1 MRRECLKIIGTAH
14 VSEKSVEEVKNTI
27 LEDKP
32 EVVAVEL
39 DAGRYQRLIQEK
51 LGVEEKTDISISDII
66 KGNNIGLF
74 LVSGLLT
81 YMQKKIGDDLGVKPG
96 SEMLVAVEA
105 AEEVGARI
113 ALIDRDINLTLK
125 RAMNAMSFREKAKFI
140 FGVVASLL
148 GKDEELEDVESLK
161 EGDTLQEVMGYFK
174 EMSPA
179 AYKVLVD
186 ERDAFMVHR
195 IQDIEEDHVI
205 AVVGAG
211 HQSGMNNYL
220 DHPEELPPIS
230 DLLRLEKSRIPLG
243 KIILFSIPV
252 IFVVIFF
259 LAFINGINI
268 KTGLLEFILL
278 TGGLSAIGS
287 ILAGSKIPSALVAF
301 LVAPITILHPLLA
314 AGWFAGLMEAKL
326 RHIGSKDLSDFSKA
340 ESFRDLWQNNLFRVL
355 LVVLGANIGCTIG
368 GLITLPQVIFPIL
381 LKLAGLI
388 QFSYQY
394 IIAIILIIIIIIAII
409 MIYNNRNN
417 TF

>member
-1 MRRECLKIIGTAH
+1 MRHECLKIIGTAH
-14 VSEKSVEEVKNTI
+14 VSEKSVEEVKNAI

-39 DAGRYQRLIQEK
+39 DAGRYHRLIQEK
-51 LGVEEKTDISISDII
+51 LGVEEKTDISVSDII
-66 KGNNIGLF
+66 KGDNIGLF

-81 YMQKKIGDDLGVKPG
+81 YMQKKIGNDLGVKPG
-96 SEMLVAVEA
+96 SEMLVAVDA
-105 AEEVGARI
+105 ANEVGARI

-125 RAMNAMSFREKAKFI
+125 RTMNAMSFREKAKFI
-140 FGVVASLL
+140 FGVAASLL

-195 IQDIEEDHVI
+195 IQDIEEDHII

-211 HQSGMNNYL
+211 HQSGMNHYL
-220 DHPEELPPIS
+220 DHPDELPPIS
-230 DLLRLEKSRIPLG
+230 NLLRLEKSKIPLG

-268 KTGLLEFILL
+268 KTGLLEFVLL
-278 TGGLSAIGS
+278 TGGLSALGS
-287 ILAGSKIPSALVAF
+287 ILTGSKLLSAIVAF

-326 RHIGSKDLSDFSKA
+326 RHVGSNDLNDFTKAEGFKDLWK
-340 ESFRDLWQNNLFRVL
+340 NNLFRVL
-355 LVVLGANIGCTIG
+355 IVVMGANIGCTIG
-368 GLITLPQVIFPIL
+368 GLITLPQVIFPIFG
-381 LKLAGLI
+381 KLVGW
-388 QFSYQY
+388 
-394 IIAIILIIIIIIAII
+394 
-409 MIYNNRNN
+409 
-417 TF
+417 

>member
-14 VSEKSVEEVKNTI
+14 VSEKSVEEVKKVI

-39 DAGRYQRLIQEK
+39 DAGRYHRLIQEK
-51 LGVEEKTDISISDII
+51 LGVEEKTDISVSDII
-66 KGNNIGLF
+66 KGDNIGLF

-81 YMQKKIGDDLGVKPG
+81 YMQKKIGNDLGVKPG
-96 SEMLVAVEA
+96 SEMLVAVDA
-105 AEEVGARI
+105 ANEVGARI

-125 RAMNAMSFREKAKFI
+125 RTMNAMSFMEKAKFI
-140 FGVVASLL
+140 FGVAASLL

-195 IQDIEEDHVI
+195 IQDIEEDHII

-211 HQSGMNNYL
+211 HQSGMNHYL
-220 DHPEELPPIS
+220 DHPDELPPIS
-230 DLLRLEKSRIPLG
+230 NLLRLEKSKIPLG

-268 KTGLLEFILL
+268 KTGLLEFVLL
-278 TGGLSAIGS
+278 TGGLSALGS
-287 ILAGSKIPSALVAF
+287 ILTGSKLLSAIVAF

-326 RHIGSKDLSDFSKA
+326 RHVGSNDLNDFTKAEGFKDLWK
-340 ESFRDLWQNNLFRVL
+340 NNLFRVL
-355 LVVLGANIGCTIG
+355 LVVMGANIGCTIG
-368 GLITLPQVIFPIL
+368 GLITLPQVIFPIFG
-381 LKLAGLI
+381 KLVGW
-388 QFSYQY
+388 
-394 IIAIILIIIIIIAII
+394 
-409 MIYNNRNN
+409 
-417 TF
+417 

>member
-14 VSEKSVEEVKNTI
+14 VSEKSVEEVKNAI

-32 EVVAVEL
+32 EVVAIEL
-39 DAGRYQRLIQEK
+39 DAGRYQRLVQEK

-66 KGNNIGLF
+66 KGDNIGLF

-81 YMQKKIGDDLGVKPG
+81 YMQKKIGNDLGVKPG
-96 SEMLVAVEA
+96 SEMMVAVDA
-105 AEEVGARI
+105 ANEVGARI

-125 RAMNAMSFREKAKFI
+125 RAMNAMSFKEKAKFI
-140 FGVVASLL
+140 FGVLASLL

-195 IQDIEEDHVI
+195 IQDIEEDHII

-211 HQSGMNNYL
+211 HQSGMNHYL

-230 DLLRLEKSRIPLG
+230 DLLRLKKSRIPLG
-243 KIILFSIPV
+243 KIIVFSIPV
-252 IFVVIFF
+252 LFVVIFF

-268 KTGLLEFILL
+268 KTGLLEFVLIV
-278 TGGLSAIGS
+278 GGFAAIGS
-287 ILAGSKIPSALVAF
+287 LLSGSKIQSAIVAF
-301 LVAPITILHPLLA
+301 LAAPLTLLHPLLA
-314 AGWFAGLMEAKL
+314 AGWFSGLMEL
-326 RHIGSKDLSDFSKA
+326 RYRQVGYEDLDNFLNV
-340 ESFRDLWQNNLFRVL
+340 ESFKELWANNLFRVL
-355 LVVLGANIGCTIG
+355 LVVLGTNIGCMIG
-368 GLITLPQVIFPIL
+368 GIITIPQVILPIL
-381 LKLAGLI
+381 LKLAGMI
-388 QFSYQY
+388 QFSYNY

-409 MIYNNRNN
+409 MAYNNQK
-417 TF
+417 

>member
-14 VSEKSVEEVKNTI
+14 VSEKSVEEVKKVI

-39 DAGRYQRLIQEK
+39 DAGRYHRLIQEK
-51 LGVEEKTDISISDII
+51 LGVEEKTDISVSDII
-66 KGNNIGLF
+66 KGDNIGLF

-81 YMQKKIGDDLGVKPG
+81 YMQKKIGNDLGVKPG
-96 SEMLVAVEA
+96 SEMLVAVDA
-105 AEEVGARI
+105 ANEVGARI

-125 RAMNAMSFREKAKFI
+125 RTMNAMSFREKAKFI
-140 FGVVASLL
+140 FGVAASLL

-195 IQDIEEDHVI
+195 IQDIEEDHII

-211 HQSGMNNYL
+211 HQSGMNHYL
-220 DHPEELPPIS
+220 DHPDELPPIS
-230 DLLRLEKSRIPLG
+230 NLLRLEKSKIPLG

-268 KTGLLEFILL
+268 KTGLLEFVLL
-278 TGGLSAIGS
+278 TGGLSALGS
-287 ILAGSKIPSALVAF
+287 ILTGSKLLSAIVAF

-326 RHIGSKDLSDFSKA
+326 RHVGSNDLNDFTKAEGFKDLWK
-340 ESFRDLWQNNLFRVL
+340 NNLFRVL
-355 LVVLGANIGCTIG
+355 IVVMGANIGCTIG
-368 GLITLPQVIFPIL
+368 GLITLPQVIFPIFG
-381 LKLAGLI
+381 KLVGW
-388 QFSYQY
+388 
-394 IIAIILIIIIIIAII
+394 
-409 MIYNNRNN
+409 
-417 TF
+417 

>member
-14 VSEKSVEEVKNTI
+14 VSEKSVEEVKNAI

-66 KGNNIGLF
+66 KGDNIGLF

-81 YMQKKIGDDLGVKPG
+81 YMQKKIGNDLGVKPG

-125 RAMNAMSFREKAKFI
+125 RAMNAMSFMEKSKFV
-140 FGVVASLL
+140 FGVLASLL

-211 HQSGMNNYL
+211 HQTGMNNYL

-252 IFVVIFF
+252 LFVVIFF

-268 KTGLLEFILL
+268 KTGLLEFVLL
-278 TGGLSAIGS
+278 TGGLSALGS
-287 ILAGSKIPSALVAF
+287 ILAGSKIPSAIVAF

-326 RHIGSKDLSDFSKA
+326 RHIGSQDLSNFTKA

-368 GLITLPQVIFPIL
+368 GLMTLPQVIFPIFG
-381 LKLAGLI
+381 KLMGW
-388 QFSYQY
+388 
-394 IIAIILIIIIIIAII
+394 
-409 MIYNNRNN
+409 
-417 TF
+417 

>member
-14 VSEKSVEEVKNTI
+14 VSEKSVEEVKNAI

-81 YMQKKIGDDLGVKPG
+81 YMQKKIGNDLGVKPG

-125 RAMNAMSFREKAKFI
+125 RAMSAMSFMEKSKFV
-140 FGVVASLL
+140 FGVLASLL

-195 IQDIEEDHVI
+195 IQDIEENHVI

-211 HQSGMNNYL
+211 HQTGMNNYL

-252 IFVVIFF
+252 LFVVIFF

-268 KTGLLEFILL
+268 KTGLLEFVLL
-278 TGGLSAIGS
+278 TGGLSALGS
-287 ILAGSKIPSALVAF
+287 ILAGSKIPSAIVAF

-326 RHIGSKDLSDFSKA
+326 RHIGSQDLSNFTKA
-340 ESFRDLWQNNLFRVL
+340 ESFSDLWQNNLFRVL

-368 GLITLPQVIFPIL
+368 GINDTAPGNFPYFWKINGMVI
-381 LKLAGLI
+381 
-388 QFSYQY
+388 
-394 IIAIILIIIIIIAII
+394 
-409 MIYNNRNN
+409 
-417 TF
+417 